1 MNHHVCT
8 ILYPIA
14 NDVPATRRPPP
25 GQPDNR
31 VVDAIVFA
39 DGSQYNGTL
48 RMGVP
53 DGLGTC
59 VWKDGNQY
67 DGEWRQGVMH
77 GFGTYLW
84 TSGQRYDGQ
93 WRVGG
98 APRGVIAKHP
108 PFAFNVQL
116 AG

>member
-1 MNHHVCT
+1 M
-8 ILYPIA
+8 
-14 NDVPATRRPPP
+14 
-25 GQPDNR
+25 
-31 VVDAIVFA
+31 VDAIVFA

-67 DGEWRQGVMH
+67 DGEWRHGVMH

-93 WRVGG
+93 WRVSEGFQEG
-98 APRGVIAKHP
+98 NVPHNIVLALRGCESWQA
-108 PFAFNVQL
+108 A
-116 AG
+116 

>member
-1 MNHHVCT
+1 MWHAV
-8 ILYPIA
+8 A
-14 NDVPATRRPPP
+14 
-25 GQPDNR
+25 GQLDNR

-67 DGEWRQGVMH
+67 DGEWRHGVMH

-93 WRVGG
+93 WRVSEQWEK
-98 APRGVIAKHP
+98 VMVC
-108 PFAFNVQL
+108 FAWQR
-116 AG
+116 